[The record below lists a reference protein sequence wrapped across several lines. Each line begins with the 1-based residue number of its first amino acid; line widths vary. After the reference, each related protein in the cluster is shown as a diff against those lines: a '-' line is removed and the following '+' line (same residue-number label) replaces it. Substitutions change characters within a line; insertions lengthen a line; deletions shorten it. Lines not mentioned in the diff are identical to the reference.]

1 LKDDNFCV
9 ELKLFRSIE
18 AAMLRELKTFV
29 AVARHGTFAA
39 AGMHIGLTQSAVSAQ
54 IRNLEQ
60 ALGFRLF
67 DRTGRQALLNA
78 AGQRALPMAREMLET
93 FNRMAVSDDVSAYR
107 GELKIGAVATVQT
120 GLLPQALLRLRQQA
134 PLLEPRLVPGVS
146 LNLLSQV
153 DTGEVDLAILIKPPF
168 ELPKELSAQVIRREP
183 FVLIVPADLDGD
195 DPLQLLAEHPHVRYD
210 RNSFGGRLVTRFL
223 REQQI
228 EVHGALELDELEAI
242 VKMVECGLGISLL
255 PQAGLWL
262 EHGAKVRVIRL
273 GELTFYREIVLL
285 QRYSQRNQA
294 IQRLFAQCLTPVAD

>member
-1 LKDDNFCV
+1 
-9 ELKLFRSIE
+9 
-18 AAMLRELKTFV
+18 MLRELKTFI
-29 AVARHGTFAA
+29 AVTRYGTFAA

-60 ALGFRLF
+60 ALGIRLF

-93 FNRMAVSDDVSAYR
+93 FARMAVSDDVSEYR

-120 GLLPQALLRLRQQA
+120 GLLPHALLRLRQQA
-134 PLLEPRLVPGVS
+134 PLLEAKLVPGVS
-146 LNLLSQV
+146 LSLLSQV

-183 FVLIVPADLDGD
+183 FVLIVPQDLPGD
-195 DPLQLLAEHPHVRYD
+195 DPLRLLAEHPHVRYD

-223 REQQI
+223 REQQVD
-228 EVHGALELDELEAI
+228 VHVALELDELEAI
-242 VKMVECGLGISLL
+242 VKMVECGLGVSLL
-255 PQAGLWL
+255 PEAGLWI
-262 EHGAKVRVIRL
+262 EHGARVRVIAL

-285 QRYSQRNQA
+285 QRYNQRTQP
-294 IQRLFAQCLTPVAD
+294 IQRLFAQCLESGV

>member
-1 LKDDNFCV
+1 
-9 ELKLFRSIE
+9 
-18 AAMLRELKTFV
+18 MLRELKTFI

-60 ALGFRLF
+60 ALGIRLF

-78 AGQRALPMAREMLET
+78 AGLRALPMARDMLDT
-93 FNRMAVSDDVSAYR
+93 FSRMAISDDVSEYR
-107 GELKIGAVATVQT
+107 GELKIGAVATAQT

-134 PLLEPRLVPGVS
+134 PQLEPKLVPGVS

-183 FVLIVPADLDGD
+183 FVLIVPLDLPGD
-195 DPLQLLAEHPHVRYD
+195 DPLQLLTDHPHVRYD

-223 REQQI
+223 REQRIDVQS
-228 EVHGALELDELEAI
+228 ALELDELEAI
-242 VKMVECGLGISLL
+242 VKMVECGLGVSLL
-255 PQAGLWL
+255 PRAGLWL
-262 EHGAKVRVIRL
+262 EYGAKVRVIPL
-273 GELTFYREIVLL
+273 GELTFYREMVLL
-285 QRYSQRNQA
+285 QRYSHRMQP
-294 IQRLFAQCLTPVAD
+294 IQQLFVQCLRGESPTL